1 MVHFHTKPTA
11 TSTTSDGK
19 QILCSPPVTEDKW
32 QEKEYFSL
40 CLFMVSLAY
49 LVQLFFFFFG
59 CSSLSLSHKKE
70 LNPCQIPKVLLQ
82 QILQYPPYDVARE
95 NVRICL
101 SEVRQKNYTVVL
113 RWRSI
118 HNQSI
123 SFCVSAN
130 FNWTTQNL
138 LFLYRNSRVIHESP
152 G

>member
-1 MVHFHTKPTA
+1 M
-11 TSTTSDGK
+11 G
-19 QILCSPPVTEDKW
+19 ILRKWVAPSRMHGSRARGLRKVEEGVPV
-32 QEKEYFSL
+32 
-40 CLFMVSLAY
+40 
-49 LVQLFFFFFG
+49 
-59 CSSLSLSHKKE
+59 
-70 LNPCQIPKVLLQ
+70 
-82 QILQYPPYDVARE
+82 LQYPPYDVARE

-118 HNQSI
+118 HNQYI